1 MNNDKKRLKYKE
13 MDSTEELHVPT
24 GKAVCL
30 VFAVT
35 CAAFVPINL
44 SVGNLMM
51 AVVNGII
58 SMVMLFGY
66 LSIILSGA
74 LKLAIPLIMSVLI
87 MITLQYLITGGEE
100 GFSILWILLI
110 PPFAIYILDL
120 KKAIVFSAFIWLIVC
135 AGLWT
140 PLNAHCYDYTRTF
153 EIRFPILYAVEIV
166 IAIMIKVK
174 TTWVEQRRDEL
185 LQLNIQYKND
195 AEKANRAKSD
205 FLANMSHEIRTP
217 INAVLGMNEMILRE
231 SCEEPILEYASNVDS
246 SGKFLLSLINDIL
259 DISKIESGKMEL
271 VNAEYSLSSLLNDIL
286 QMAYS
291 RAAEKEMKIMV
302 EVSRDTPEHLYGDSM
317 KIRQVLTNLMTNAIK
332 YTNAGGTVTL
342 TVSAVPMD
350 EDHVRMQMGVS
361 DTGKG
366 IKEEDIE
373 KLFDSFRR
381 VDEKSNTGIEGTGL
395 GLSISQSY
403 IRMMGGE
410 LLVESEYQK
419 GSYFH
424 FTIPQKICSLES
436 IGEFEKKYGAYHIN
450 KGRNGQRFTAPS
462 ARVLVVD
469 DDEMNRAVLKGLLK
483 RTLIQVDFAESG
495 EECLDEIGQNQYD
508 VVLLDHMMPGMD
520 GIETLA
526 RMRKRYPD
534 YRTKV
539 IALTANAV
547 FGARQMYLE
556 NGFDD
561 YMTKPIDGDTLEKK
575 LMEYISAEKIDRT
588 IKDGQ
593 KEAGAGEAGDTS
605 KEDTAAK
612 ADTVV
617 KVEEKNEVSLAEL
630 KEWKK
635 AVPELDVLL
644 GLEYSIS
651 DKDFYLE
658 MLHMFVQQ
666 SKIPQL
672 NQYYEEENWE
682 RYHNLIHAL
691 KSTAL
696 SVGLVRLSEEARQ
709 LEYAAKRK
717 DYEYIKAF
725 HKEVMEYYDECI
737 RKLNDIL

>member
-317 KIRQVLTNLMTNAIK
+317 KIRQVLTNLMT
-332 YTNAGGTVTL
+332 
-342 TVSAVPMD
+342 
-350 EDHVRMQMGVS
+350 
-361 DTGKG
+361 TGP
-366 IKEEDIE
+366 DA
-373 KLFDSFRR
+373 SRR
-381 VDEKSNTGIEGTGL
+381 QGTGL

-483 RTLIQVDFAESG
+483 RTLIQVEFAESG

-617 KVEEKNEVSLAEL
+617 KVEEKTEVSLAEL

>member
-58 SMVMLFGY
+58 SVVMLFGY

-291 RAAEKEMKIMV
+291 RAAEKEM
-302 EVSRDTPEHLYGDSM
+302 
-317 KIRQVLTNLMTNAIK
+317 
-332 YTNAGGTVTL
+332 
-342 TVSAVPMD
+342 
-350 EDHVRMQMGVS
+350 
-361 DTGKG
+361 
-366 IKEEDIE
+366 
-373 KLFDSFRR
+373 
-381 VDEKSNTGIEGTGL
+381 
-395 GLSISQSY
+395 
-403 IRMMGGE
+403 
-410 LLVESEYQK
+410 
-419 GSYFH
+419 
-424 FTIPQKICSLES
+424 
-436 IGEFEKKYGAYHIN
+436 
-450 KGRNGQRFTAPS
+450 
-462 ARVLVVD
+462 
-469 DDEMNRAVLKGLLK
+469 
-483 RTLIQVDFAESG
+483 
-495 EECLDEIGQNQYD
+495 
-508 VVLLDHMMPGMD
+508 
-520 GIETLA
+520 
-526 RMRKRYPD
+526 
-534 YRTKV
+534 
-539 IALTANAV
+539 
-547 FGARQMYLE
+547 
-556 NGFDD
+556 
-561 YMTKPIDGDTLEKK
+561 
-575 LMEYISAEKIDRT
+575 
-588 IKDGQ
+588 
-593 KEAGAGEAGDTS
+593 
-605 KEDTAAK
+605 
-612 ADTVV
+612 
-617 KVEEKNEVSLAEL
+617 
-630 KEWKK
+630 
-635 AVPELDVLL
+635 
-644 GLEYSIS
+644 
-651 DKDFYLE
+651 
-658 MLHMFVQQ
+658 
-666 SKIPQL
+666 
-672 NQYYEEENWE
+672 
-682 RYHNLIHAL
+682 
-691 KSTAL
+691 
-696 SVGLVRLSEEARQ
+696 
-709 LEYAAKRK
+709 
-717 DYEYIKAF
+717 
-725 HKEVMEYYDECI
+725 
-737 RKLNDIL
+737 

>member
-424 FTIPQKICSLES
+424 FTIP
-436 IGEFEKKYGAYHIN
+436 
-450 KGRNGQRFTAPS
+450 
-462 ARVLVVD
+462 
-469 DDEMNRAVLKGLLK
+469 
-483 RTLIQVDFAESG
+483 
-495 EECLDEIGQNQYD
+495 
-508 VVLLDHMMPGMD
+508 
-520 GIETLA
+520 
-526 RMRKRYPD
+526 
-534 YRTKV
+534 
-539 IALTANAV
+539 
-547 FGARQMYLE
+547 
-556 NGFDD
+556 
-561 YMTKPIDGDTLEKK
+561 
-575 LMEYISAEKIDRT
+575 
-588 IKDGQ
+588 
-593 KEAGAGEAGDTS
+593 
-605 KEDTAAK
+605 
-612 ADTVV
+612 
-617 KVEEKNEVSLAEL
+617 
-630 KEWKK
+630 
-635 AVPELDVLL
+635 
-644 GLEYSIS
+644 
-651 DKDFYLE
+651 
-658 MLHMFVQQ
+658 
-666 SKIPQL
+666 
-672 NQYYEEENWE
+672 
-682 RYHNLIHAL
+682 
-691 KSTAL
+691 
-696 SVGLVRLSEEARQ
+696 
-709 LEYAAKRK
+709 
-717 DYEYIKAF
+717 
-725 HKEVMEYYDECI
+725 
-737 RKLNDIL
+737 